1 MQGRK
6 WRNVIVTI
14 PTIDVPPVPPP
25 RKKRTAPLRSDF
37 GDSHATHASEKILNQ
52 ANTDSKGAVVEATN
66 YLKTFD
72 KITSSQLRGYLRIT
86 KTGLFV
92 CRMNWRTSHWICSS
106 DLCFSH
112 SRPKDSESI
121 KMSVSSS
128 SSFQQTLQ
136 LRYSRNSG
144 SLTNEPND
152 RFLFRDV
159 NACGFKNF
167 LLFTA
172 KWNFDKLRFW
182 KMCQPPLK
190 LSSKS
195 RLQRAHLLL
204 PDSILVVVEDDDAA
218 SCAGAEKQRERQCQK
233 HAATAKTNQNHDG
246 VLCSPGSNIGK
257 VWKTMKKNS
266 LKSAIIGEDNVR
278 VATSGK
284 QKLKKLNLQQGTVS
298 DFFTNMILEED
309 QITAAGLTL
318 VSDNVDANV
327 CCSKLETSLITN
339 NICGDAVDKYSFRA
353 DQ

>member
-37 GDSHATHASEKILNQ
+37 EDSHAPHVREMILNQ
-52 ANTDSKGAVVEATN
+52 ANTDSKGALVEATN

-72 KITSSQLRGYLRIT
+72 KITSSQLRSYLRIA

-92 CRMNWRTSHWICSS
+92 CGMNWRTSYWICSS
-106 DLCFSH
+106 DLCFSY
-112 SRPKDSESI
+112 SRPKDFDSI
-121 KMSVSSS
+121 KMSLSPSSAL
-128 SSFQQTLQ
+128 QQTLQ

-152 RFLFRDV
+152 RFLFRNV
-159 NACGFKNF
+159 NARGFKNF

-190 LSSKS
+190 LSSKP

-204 PDSILVVVEDDDAA
+204 PDSVLVALED
-218 SCAGAEKQRERQCQK
+218 GAEASFAGTEQKRERMCRK
-233 HAATAKTNQNHDG
+233 HAVTAKTNQNHNG

-257 VWKTMKKNS
+257 VWKTTKKNGV
-266 LKSAIIGEDNVR
+266 KSTIIGEDNVR

-284 QKLKKLNLQQGTVS
+284 QKLMKLNLQQGTVS
-298 DFFTNMILEED
+298 RFFTNTILKEG
-309 QITAAGLTL
+309 QITAAGRTL
-318 VSDNVDANV
+318 VSENVDVNV
-327 CCSKLETSLITN
+327 ISSKLVASLITDK
-339 NICGDAVDKYSFRA
+339 ICGERN
-353 DQ
+353 